1 MTFTFKIA
9 FQLYNGGRKCY
20 TVKAANREDAI
31 NKAREKARRYN
42 LDATG
47 RISVY
52 RVGQVA
58 EPFTCNITI

>member
-1 MTFTFKIA
+1 MYTFNIS
-9 FQLYNGGRKCY
+9 FQLYGNTWKTY
-20 TVKAANREDAI
+20 KVKASDRQTAI

-52 RVGQVA
+52 RVGQVV
-58 EPFTCNITI
+58 EPLTLNITI